1 MSTAANDFD
10 IIVIGAGPA
19 GESAALNAIKHGLKV
34 AVIDNLAEV
43 GGSCTHR
50 GTIPSKALRSAVSS
64 YLRFQQNPVISK
76 LKTEAHISFQD
87 LRSNA
92 RGVIQKQVDMRN
104 RFYTRNKIELYKG
117 DASFI
122 DANTILIK
130 KHDDNDISI
139 SADNIILATGSRP
152 YRPDEIN
159 FNHSRVYDSD
169 TILQMDHTPRKL
181 IIYGAGVI
189 GCEYASIFS
198 NLGMKVDLVNTRDH
212 LLEFLDVEISDALSY
227 HLTDQGV
234 IIRHRE
240 EFDKIETRKDGITL
254 HLQSGKRIK
263 ADALLWCN
271 GRTGNTD
278 GLNLT
283 AAKLE
288 ANHRGQLEVNQDYQ
302 TTVEHIYAA
311 GDIVGWPSLASAA
324 YNQGASAAAHVRGKQ
339 IISHLDHVPTGIY
352 TLPEISSVGKTER
365 ELTDA
370 KIPYEVGRAFFK
382 DTARGQISGQNVG
395 MLKILFHIDTHAVL
409 GIHCFGDEATEI
421 IHIGQAILKQPG
433 EGNNIRYFVNTTF
446 NYPTMAEAYRIA
458 ALNGLNRLGE

>member
-240 EFDKIETRKDGITL
+240 EFDKIETRK
-254 HLQSGKRIK
+254 SGKS
-263 ADALLWCN
+263 DSY
-271 GRTGNTD
+271 
-278 GLNLT
+278 
-283 AAKLE
+283 E
-288 ANHRGQLEVNQDYQ
+288 LEVV
-302 TTVEHIYAA
+302 TKCGEKRHWLA
-311 GDIVGWPSLASAA
+311 SLAPRS
-324 YNQGASAAAHVRGKQ
+324 NKHHEVIGSIG
-339 IISHLDHVPTGIY
+339 IS
-352 TLPEISSVGKTER
+352 
-365 ELTDA
+365 
-370 KIPYEVGRAFFK
+370 
-382 DTARGQISGQNVG
+382 
-395 MLKILFHIDTHAVL
+395 
-409 GIHCFGDEATEI
+409 
-421 IHIGQAILKQPG
+421 
-433 EGNNIRYFVNTTF
+433 
-446 NYPTMAEAYRIA
+446 
-458 ALNGLNRLGE
+458 